1 MIFFYTFRKNDGGG
15 NMLTAIDSYN
25 RIKVSKESSQD
36 LLHGDNKL
44 ESVLRKINYTNW
56 HISLWNG
63 L

>member
-1 MIFFYTFRKNDGGG
+1 
-15 NMLTAIDSYN
+15 MLTAIDSYN